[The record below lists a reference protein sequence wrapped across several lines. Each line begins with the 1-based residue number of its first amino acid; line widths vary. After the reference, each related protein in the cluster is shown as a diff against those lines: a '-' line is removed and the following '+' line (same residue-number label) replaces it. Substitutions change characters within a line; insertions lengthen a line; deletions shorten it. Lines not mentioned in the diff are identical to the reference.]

1 MKYCFYGGFLSLL
14 LCLCVWLFTCWPAR
28 FDVNGNNMQWAL
40 QWWLLVRYSKS
51 YSLSFIDSLQFQ
63 LQNSSASLHH
73 IVFVQQSAESICS
86 NDVLCDLPTAHCF
99 SCMSRCKCCSHIR
112 KYLTM
117 ILCFPHK
124 KAKWYGQTYVSLKTE
139 LEIFEFKLLNL
150 IIILRPIS
158 SPAQNTRRYQS

>member
-14 LCLCVWLFTCWPAR
+14 LCLCLWLFNCWPAR

-63 LQNSSASLHH
+63 LQNNTASLHH

-86 NDVLCDLPTAHCF
+86 NDVLCTLRTFRPPFFAFPT
-99 SCMSRCKCCSHIR
+99 
-112 KYLTM
+112 
-117 ILCFPHK
+117 K
-124 KAKWYGQTYVSLKTE
+124 KAKWYGQKYVSLKTE
-139 LEIFEFKLLNL
+139 LEIFELKLLNL
-150 IIILRPIS
+150 IITLKNWIWLR
-158 SPAQNTRRYQS
+158 ARYLESRSCFLYSL